1 MKLKRSTIL
10 LLIIML
16 ISILIPFSSV
26 SAVAY
31 GTDFV
36 TSIAYMN
43 IGTAPANITLRVFE
57 SDGTYQDFTI
67 ASDFP
72 VNAASTI
79 YIGDLGGVGSDFRGS
94 AIMSSSQ
101 PLATTLIQIP
111 QSPSTVKN
119 RPLSTGFSAGDD
131 VVLVPT
137 VLKNFYETNS
147 IFTVQNVDSVAAAVT
162 VEFVPLSGTVVTD
175 NFTLQPG
182 AAKYYDMGGTT
193 PITASSFNGS
203 VVVTAVQS
211 GTSTPGAVV
220 ATSLELHLTRDDTYA
235 FEGINQGGSTI
246 YMPSTFCNW
255 GAGNAIN
262 AAFAVQNISET
273 TEAQVTVTYSGGAVD
288 GPYAISP
295 GAKRSFLGCTANS
308 DNYIGAA
315 TVTSTGGQ
323 VVAIGKIGGNDLST
337 AYVGFTQGYEK
348 VACPYVRWT
357 EEYEAGVKQQVNI
370 AIQNVGTATIPAGA
384 LSIDFYNGSG
394 TLQGTRTNPSDIPVG
409 GKWSRSAYDVE
420 DEFGYTNGG
429 GAIIT
434 GPSGSKLAVI
444 ARAATRTTGDN
455 AAGEDYNGIPIQ

>member
-1 MKLKRSTIL
+1 MKLKRSTII

-16 ISILIPFSSV
+16 ISVLVPFSSV

-43 IGTAPANITLRVFE
+43 IGTSPANITLRVFE
-57 SDGTYQDFTI
+57 SNGTYQDFTI
-67 ASDFP
+67 ASNFP

-111 QSPSTVKN
+111 QAPSTVKN

-131 VVLVPT
+131 VVLIPT

-147 IFTVQNVDSVAAAVT
+147 IFTVQNVDSVAAAIT
-162 VEFVPLSGTVVTD
+162 VEFVPLSGSVVTD

-193 PITASSFNGS
+193 PITATSFNGS
-203 VVVTAVQS
+203 VVVSSVQS

-235 FEGINQGGSTI
+235 FEGINQGGTTI
-246 YMPSTFCNW
+246 YMPSSFCDW

-262 AAFAVQNISET
+262 AAFAIQNISET
-273 TEAQVTVTYSGGAVD
+273 QEAQVTVTYSGGAVD
-288 GPYAISP
+288 GPHAISP
-295 GAKRSFLGCTANS
+295 GAKRSFLGCTVNPY
-308 DNYIGAA
+308 NWIGAA

-357 EEYEAGVKQQVNI
+357 GQYELGEKQQVNI
-370 AIQNVGTATIPAGA
+370 AIQNVGTSTIAAGA
-384 LSIDFYNGSG
+384 VSAKFYNGSG
-394 TLQGTRTNPSDIPVG
+394 TLLGTTTNPSDIPVG
-409 GKWSRSAYDVE
+409 GKWSTNASSVE
-420 DEFGYTNGG
+420 TEFGYTNGG

-455 AAGEDYNGIPIQ
+455 AAGEDYNAIPIQ

>member
-1 MKLKRSTIL
+1 MKEKQLVVL
-10 LLIIML
+10 LVVSLL
-16 ISILIPFSSV
+16 VSILMPLSSV
-26 SAVAY
+26 SAAAY

-43 IGTAPANITLRVFE
+43 IGTAAANITLRVFE

-79 YIGDLGGVGSDFRGS
+79 YIGDLGGIGSDFKGS

-119 RPLSTGFSAGDD
+119 RPLSTGFSSGEN

-137 VLKNFYETNS
+137 VLKNYYETNS
-147 IFTVQNVDSVAAAVT
+147 IFTVQNVDSVAADIT
-162 VEFVPLSGTVVTD
+162 VEFVPLSGSVVTD
-175 NFTLQPG
+175 NITLQPG

-193 PITASSFNGS
+193 PITATSFNGS
-203 VVVTAVQS
+203 AVITAVQS

-235 FEGINQGGSTI
+235 FEGVNEGGNTI
-246 YMPSTFCNW
+246 YMPSSFCDW
-255 GAGNAIN
+255 GAGNAMN
-262 AAFAVQNISET
+262 AAFAVQNISDT

-288 GPYAISP
+288 GPYAIQP
-295 GAKRSFLGCTANS
+295 GAKRSFLGCTVNPY
-308 DNYIGAA
+308 NWIGAA

-357 EEYEAGVKQQVNI
+357 EEYELGEKQQVN
-370 AIQNVGTATIPAGA
+370 
-384 LSIDFYNGSG
+384 
-394 TLQGTRTNPSDIPVG
+394 
-409 GKWSRSAYDVE
+409 
-420 DEFGYTNGG
+420 
-429 GAIIT
+429 
-434 GPSGSKLAVI
+434 
-444 ARAATRTTGDN
+444 
-455 AAGEDYNGIPIQ
+455 